1 MFRRLVRFFPVLAL
15 LIAAGCGTAPP
26 DQRIPATQAEID
38 ELTRGIMALGPDIDP
53 DEAARAAEIAYR
65 YSHQLAFEYQIED
78 PPLVHNTKVNMGIKP
93 RGLCWHWAE
102 DMEKR
107 LKDEGFQT
115 LALHRAIA
123 NDDNPWR
130 IAHSTAIIAMR
141 GDAWNDG
148 MVLDPWRNAGEL
160 HWQPVL
166 EDTKYGWVERTVALE
181 KRLRREGRL
190 PEGVVIQ

>member
-1 MFRRLVRFFPVLAL
+1 MFRRLVRFFPVLAFVVL
-15 LIAAGCGTAPP
+15 TACGTAPP
-26 DQRIPATQAEID
+26 DQRTPATQAEID
-38 ELTRGIMALGPDIDP
+38 ELTRGIMALGPNIDP
-53 DEAARAAEIAYR
+53 VEAARAAEIAYR
-65 YSHQLAFEYQIED
+65 YSHQLAFQYEIED

-107 LKDEGFQT
+107 LKAEGFET

-141 GDAWNDG
+141 GEAWDDG

-160 HWQPVL
+160 HWQTVV
-166 EDTKYGWVERTVALE
+166 EDTKYKWVERTVALE

-190 PEGVVIQ
+190 PEGVEIR